1 MPTCVATCQKS
12 FSSLNSLQQ
21 HQRICKHYASDFE
34 AVVAARVSKRSSEG
48 SIDGQTSKTLG
59 AVKKCKVPLKKTDA
73 AEFEPAPQSL
83 VSEKISSTVP
93 PLLSPSPPPAPL
105 PLLNRAGQPMRSA
118 AIPAPP
124 CDVLPQ
130 APPAVLDHMVVM
142 ESNEPTHRIRH
153 VFLIVRD
160 TLKTHL
166 NPFRL
171 FRLYKDRP
179 SYDPDAFV
187 SLDDL
192 SKQTRTS
199 IPLQPQPSS
208 SSSGSK
214 FNPVWPFNNM
224 STYQIM
230 QWLNT
235 GSSLKSEGETTQLV
249 EEVLMAPDF
258 NVEDLEGFKAHRE
271 NLRADKAKLPESSNY
286 LAGFETASVDI
297 RVPSVIREAFSG
309 PLSDKIHFS
318 PFKLFHQSPLSN
330 EEICVHGELYTSDSF
345 IQAHDKI
352 QRVPLPPDES
362 DCKLERAVAAVMLW
376 SDATYVA
383 NFGTA
388 QMWPIYLML
397 GNISKYVRALPDS
410 GACHHLAYIPSDF
423 AMRFH
428 SKWKT
433 QKASI
438 LTHCRRE
445 LMHSVWRF
453 LLTDEFIHAYRYGIV
468 IECGDGIKRRI
479 YPRFFTYSADYP
491 EKVLLATIRDKGL
504 CPCPRCLIRKD
515 SFDRMGLVRDMQMR
529 TRNIRTYFV
538 NKVNRARHFI
548 YSMGHPINGVH
559 VENLLKDSSS
569 VPTENA
575 FMEHLGIADFE
586 LSKLLV
592 VDFLHEFELGVW
604 KTLFKHLVRLLY
616 SLSDGTE
623 KVTEL
628 DSRFRCISTF
638 GVSTIRR
645 FANNAS
651 EMKKLA
657 ARDFEDLLQCTI
669 PAFEGL
675 LPDEHNARLM
685 KLLYR
690 LGEWH
695 ALAKLRMHTD
705 LTLRDLSSCT
715 TVVGTLMREFRDKTC
730 SQFDMLN
737 GIQQLLLGPFHAMAD
752 YVPTIRWFGT
762 IDSYST
768 QLGELAHRLV
778 KRLYGLTNKR
788 QHEDQIARRY
798 NRSKMLANARFAK
811 KKADMKGKTRAIP
824 SNVAYDMAHAHQV
837 GFGEGTGPEDLDI
850 PLDVHHFMS
859 NRRNHPVYL
868 TPFLL
873 QQHSDP
879 AKKNFVSKLE
889 DHLLGRL
896 KEIPFDGDYEFTADE
911 RQDVIIAEEKIYAA
925 KTLRINYTTYNVHR
939 DQDVINP
946 RTDHNTIMLKS
957 PDTNPDA
964 HPYWYA
970 QVLGIFH
977 ADIIHCDSKLGLVK
991 SRKQMEFLWVRWLG
1005 TEPDYRPGQKIAKL
1019 PKVGFVP
1026 KDDEFAFGFL
1036 NPSQVIRACHLIPAF
1051 VHGKSN
1057 DLLAT
1062 RLPTAARKVGESED
1076 WLNYYV
1082 MIFVDRDMFMRY
1094 HGGAIGHIDIRQ
1106 CWDTDSIPEGDE
1118 DNDTSDVDFTGPKDI
1133 LTPNFDSEESDLA
1146 A

>member
-1 MPTCVATCQKS
+1 
-12 FSSLNSLQQ
+12 
-21 HQRICKHYASDFE
+21 
-34 AVVAARVSKRSSEG
+34 
-48 SIDGQTSKTLG
+48 
-59 AVKKCKVPLKKTDA
+59 
-73 AEFEPAPQSL
+73 
-83 VSEKISSTVP
+83 
-93 PLLSPSPPPAPL
+93 
-105 PLLNRAGQPMRSA
+105 
-118 AIPAPP
+118 
-124 CDVLPQ
+124 
-130 APPAVLDHMVVM
+130 
-142 ESNEPTHRIRH
+142 
-153 VFLIVRD
+153 
-160 TLKTHL
+160 
-166 NPFRL
+166 
-171 FRLYKDRP
+171 
-179 SYDPDAFV
+179 
-187 SLDDL
+187 
-192 SKQTRTS
+192 
-199 IPLQPQPSS
+199 
-208 SSSGSK
+208 
-214 FNPVWPFNNM
+214 M
-224 STYQIM
+224 STYRIM

-235 GSSLKSEGETTQLV
+235 GSSLKSEGETTRLV
-249 EEVLMAPDF
+249 EEVL
-258 NVEDLEGFKAHRE
+258 K
-271 NLRADKAKLPESSNY
+271 NLRADKAKLPESSNH
-286 LAGFETASVDI
+286 LAGFETATVDI
-297 RVPSVIREAFSG
+297 HVPSGLHYRPLLSVIREAFSG

-318 PFKLFHQSPLSN
+318 PFKLFHQLPLSN
-330 EEICVHGELYTSDSF
+330 EEIP
-345 IQAHDKI
+345 HDKI
-352 QRVPLPPDES
+352 QRVPLPPEES

-376 SDATYVA
+376 SDATHVA

-410 GACHHLAYIPSDF
+410 GACHHLAYIPSLPDSFQDF

-445 LMHSVWRF
+445 LMHSVWKF
-453 LLTDEFIHAYRYGIV
+453 LLTDDFIHAYRYGIV

-479 YPRFFTYSADYP
+479 YPHFFTYSADYP

-504 CPCPRCLIRKD
+504 CPCPRCLIQKD
-515 SFDRMGLVRDMQMR
+515 SFNRMGLVRDMQMR
-529 TRNIRTYFV
+529 TQNIQTYFV

-569 VPTENA
+569 VLIENT
-575 FMEHLGIADFE
+575 FMECLGIADFE

-616 SLSDGTE
+616 SLSNGTE

-638 GVSTIRR
+638 GVSTIRQ

-657 ARDFEDLLQCTI
+657 ARDFKDLLQCAI
-669 PAFEGL
+669 PTFEGL

-695 ALAKLRMHTD
+695 ALAKLWMHTD

-715 TVVGTLMREFRDKTC
+715 AVVGTLMHEFRDKTC
-730 SQFDMLN
+730 SQFNVVELPSEQQARSRRQAQRNAQRHSAASSQPSQHKDTSRKARTLN
-737 GIQQLLLGPFHAMAD
+737 LFTYKFHAMAD
-752 YVPTIRWFGT
+752 YVPAIRWFGT

-778 KRLYGLTNKR
+778 KRLYGLTNK
-788 QHEDQIARRY
+788 
-798 NRSKMLANARFAK
+798 L
-811 KKADMKGKTRAIP
+811 
-824 SNVAYDMAHAHQV
+824 

-859 NRRNHPVYL
+859 NRRDHPVHL

-879 AKKNFVSKLE
+879 AKKK
-889 DHLLGRL
+889 
-896 KEIPFDGDYEFTADE
+896 
-911 RQDVIIAEEKIYAA
+911 KIYAA
-925 KTLRINYTTYNVHR
+925 KTLRINYTTYNVCR

-977 ADIIHCDSKLGLVK
+977 ADIIHFK

-1005 TEPDYRPGQKIAKL
+1005 TEPDYRPGHKFAKL

-1026 KDDEFAFGFL
+1026 EDDEFAFGFL
-1036 NPSQVIRACHLIPAF
+1036 DPSQVIRACHLIPAF

-1062 RLPTAARKVGESED
+1062 KLPTAARKVGESED
-1076 WLNYYV
+1076 
-1082 MIFVDRDMFMRY
+1082 
-1094 HGGAIGHIDIRQ
+1094 
-1106 CWDTDSIPEGDE
+1106 C
-1118 DNDTSDVDFTGPKDI
+1118 
-1133 LTPNFDSEESDLA
+1133 
-1146 A
+1146 